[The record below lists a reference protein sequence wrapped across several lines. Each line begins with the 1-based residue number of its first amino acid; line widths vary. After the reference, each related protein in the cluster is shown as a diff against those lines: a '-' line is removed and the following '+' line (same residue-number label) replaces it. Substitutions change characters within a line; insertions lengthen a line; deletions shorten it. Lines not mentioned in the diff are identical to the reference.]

1 MISNI
6 FKLVSVGN
14 GQRGLFKK
22 NESYCAI
29 FDFSFILEFS
39 DPYLKQHVE
48 SIRICVEDES
58 RLKVEFK
65 NIHILPF

>member
-29 FDFSFILEFS
+29 FDFSFINFRVLR
-39 DPYLKQHVE
+39 PVLKAA
-48 SIRICVEDES
+48 C
-58 RLKVEFK
+58 
-65 NIHILPF
+65 